1 MTKNSKITSLAM
13 CLGVGAIGG
22 HNIDDII
29 EKYNLEAD
37 RYPIVKEY
45 EIIESCISNYNEP
58 ISRKVY
64 IDKKGVCICTLEKTE
79 LEFTYEDYKLNNM
92 EFLNI
97 FEENVKEC
105 M

>member
-1 MTKNSKITSLAM
+1 MTKNSKIASILM
-13 CLGVGAIGG
+13 LLGVGAVGG
-22 HNIDDII
+22 HNIDDIV

-45 EIIESCISNYNEP
+45 EIIENCISSYNEP

-64 IDKKGVCICTLEKTE
+64 TNKKGICICTLEKTE
-79 LEFTYEDYKLNNM
+79 FEFSYENYKLDNIK
-92 EFLNI
+92 FLTI

>member
-1 MTKNSKITSLAM
+1 MTKNNKVASILM
-13 CLGVGAIGG
+13 LIGVGAVAG
-22 HNIDDII
+22 HNIDDIV

-37 RYPIVKEY
+37 RYPIIKEY
-45 EIIESCISNYNEP
+45 EIINNCISSYEEP

-64 IDKKGVCICTLEKTE
+64 KNKKDICICTLEKTE
-79 LEFTYEDYKLNNM
+79 LAYGYEDYKLNEL

-97 FEENVKEC
+97 FEKNVNEC